1 MNLAE
6 TARKRLENAKK
17 RQEALKKPL
26 RTSNDAN
33 LGDEWPVEETI
44 SEKIA
49 QQRRLQDELLG
60 EFESVAA
67 VEAMNGEMQGRI
79 RALEF
84 TIEVFSELKADLQ
97 NKLVGLSLE
106 DLADR
111 FNQASVEAEELTEA
125 VASAEEELKKVRA
138 RCGVRYLSESEL
150 ETLRKENTTLGD
162 QVTVLQEQIV
172 QVAVSRVPED
182 EISGERALLIEK
194 THELISKL
202 RALEEKMTRVCEAR
216 LDLLAFSIE
225 QQEILLKVS
234 AKKREFVE
242 LSEFSPMTLEAIPE
256 EYPAVNID
264 FESDDIDVRQEELR
278 ALHQSV
284 REANEM
290 REALRVRIF
299 ELETDLK

>member
-17 RQEALKKPL
+17 RQDALQKPL
-26 RTSNDAN
+26 RASGDAK

-44 SEKIA
+44 FEKIA
-49 QQRRLQDELLG
+49 QQRRLQEELLG

-67 VEAMNGEMQGRI
+67 LEAMNGEMQGRI

-84 TIEVFSELKADLQ
+84 TIEVFSELKAELQ
-97 NKLVGLSLE
+97 KKLVGLSLE
-106 DLADR
+106 DLGDR

-125 VASAEEELKKVRA
+125 VALAEDELKKVRA

-150 ETLRKENTTLGD
+150 ETLRKENTTLGE
-162 QVTVLQEQIV
+162 QVKVLQERIV
-172 QVAVSRVPED
+172 QVAVSRVPEE

-194 THELISKL
+194 THELISEL
-202 RALEEKMTRVCEAR
+202 RALEEKMTRVCESR

-242 LSEFSPMTLEAIPE
+242 LSEFSPMTLDAIPE

-264 FESDDIDVRQEELR
+264 FEGDDIDARQEELR